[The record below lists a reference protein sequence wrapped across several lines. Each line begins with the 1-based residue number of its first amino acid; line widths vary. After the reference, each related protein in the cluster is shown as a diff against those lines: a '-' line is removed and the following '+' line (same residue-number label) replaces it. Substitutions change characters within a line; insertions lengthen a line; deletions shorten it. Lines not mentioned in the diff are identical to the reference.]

1 LEKKKIKVKNFF
13 PFLSF
18 PFWVEKEKRRKRR
31 VLNFGDAQRSS
42 RGFNR
47 FGKRERLARSVSFRF
62 AERESQRKTTKQ
74 NATKRFLITFTHTSD
89 DNDDDAFTQVTWT
102 EQQTKVSP
110 RYRRQ
115 PIEIPGVS
123 SQISQKMFKCLL
135 IAIFSLESKRGR
147 NSKQKKK
154 KDKRIIDVFRVVVRR
169 RSSSNS
175 FGTSSSSKS

>member
-1 LEKKKIKVKNFF
+1 MRSGAVVVSIALGREKDSLVR
-13 PFLSF
+13 FLSGLLR
-18 PFWVEKEKRRKRR
+18 EK
-31 VLNFGDAQRSS
+31 
-42 RGFNR
+42 
-47 FGKRERLARSVSFRF
+47 VS
-62 AERESQRKTTKQ
+62 EKTTKQ

-89 DNDDDAFTQVTWT
+89 DDDDDAFTQVTWT

>member
-1 LEKKKIKVKNFF
+1 LEKKKKKKKIKVKNFF

-89 DNDDDAFTQVTWT
+89 DDDDDDAFTRVTWT

-115 PIEIPGVS
+115 SIEIMGVS
-123 SQISQKMFKCLL
+123 SQISQKLFKCLL

-147 NSKQKKK
+147 NSEQKKGK
-154 KDKRIIDVFRVVVRR
+154 KTRESLMF
-169 RSSSNS
+169 
-175 FGTSSSSKS
+175 FG